1 MIVADTNLLAYYYV
15 EGPFTEEVRRV
26 RLRDSEW
33 VVPPLWRSEFL
44 NVVWQYVRQ
53 GVFSEE
59 DALRRFRE
67 AERVVRVESSPPAE
81 RVLGLAVQHNV
92 TAYDATYAALARL
105 LGVQHVTYD
114 QSAGRAW
121 YRSAQLPELILIAR
135 ARLFSYGSAF
145 RW

>member
-1 MIVADTNLLAYYYV
+1 MIIADNNLLVYYYV

-26 RLRDSEW
+26 RLRDPEW
-33 VVPPLWRSEFL
+33 VVPPLWQSEFL
-44 NVVWQYVRQ
+44 NVMWLYVRQ

-67 AERVVRVESSPPAE
+67 AERVVRIEASPPAE

-105 LGVQHVTYD
+105 LGVQHATYD
-114 QSAGRAW
+114 QQVLRAG
-121 YRSAQLPELILIAR
+121 LGIAPR
-135 ARLFSYGSAF
+135 DFLG
-145 RW
+145 

>member
-26 RLRDSEW
+26 RLRDPEW
-33 VVPPLWRSEFL
+33 VVPPLWQSEFL
-44 NVVWQYVRQ
+44 NVMWLYVRQ

-67 AERVVRVESSPPAE
+67 AARVVRTEASPPAE
-81 RVLGLAVQHNV
+81 QILGLAVQHNV

-114 QSAGRAW
+114 QQVLRAG
-121 YRSAQLPELILIAR
+121 LGIAPR
-135 ARLFSYGSAF
+135 DFLS
-145 RW
+145 

>member
-1 MIVADTNLLAYYYV
+1 MIVADANLVVYYYV

-26 RLRDSEW
+26 RLHDPEW

-44 NVVWQYVRQ
+44 NVMWQYVRQ

-67 AERVVRVESSPPAE
+67 AARIVRIEGPPPAE
-81 RVLGLAVQHNV
+81 QVLRLAVQHSV

-105 LGVQHVTYD
+105 LGAQHVTYD
-114 QSAGRAW
+114 QHVLRAG
-121 YRSAQLPELILIAR
+121 LGIAPR
-135 ARLFSYGSAF
+135 DFLG
-145 RW
+145 